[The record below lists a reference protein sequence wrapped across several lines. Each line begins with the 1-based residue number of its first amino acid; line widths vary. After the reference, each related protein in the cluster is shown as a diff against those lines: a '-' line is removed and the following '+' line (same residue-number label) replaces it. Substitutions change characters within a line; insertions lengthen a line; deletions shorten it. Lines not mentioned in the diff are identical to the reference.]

1 MISLLLALAAQTVA
15 PLSAE
20 NLYRN
25 CTALAAS
32 QPEKALDT
40 ANAWRIKGGGLEA
53 RQCLGLAYVTL
64 ERWAPAAAEFEQ
76 AAGEAQ
82 AAQDRRAAD
91 LWVQAGNAWI
101 AAGDGEKA
109 RTALDAAIATG
120 FLTPELRG
128 EAYLDR
134 GRAGVALD
142 DLNRARADI
151 DKGLDLV
158 PADPFGWYLSSAL
171 AVRMGQND
179 RARAD
184 IAKAV
189 ELAPTDAEILL
200 QAGTVAGA
208 TGDLDSARTYYERAY
223 AAAPKSRAGQA
234 AQAALT
240 GAASAD

>member
-1 MISLLLALAAQTVA
+1 MISLLLAIAAQTIA
-15 PLSAE
+15 PPSAE

-25 CTALAAS
+25 CTALAAN

-40 ANAWRIKGGGLEA
+40 ANEWRIKGGGFAA
-53 RQCLGLAYVTL
+53 RQCLGLAYVSL
-64 ERWAPAAAEFEQ
+64 ERWAPAAGEFEQ
-76 AAGEAQ
+76 AAAEAQ

-101 AAGDGEKA
+101 AAGEGEKA
-109 RTALDAAIATG
+109 RKALDAAIATG
-120 FLTPELRG
+120 FLSTELRG

-134 GRAGVALD
+134 GRAGVTLN

-151 DKGLDLV
+151 DKGLELV
-158 PADPFGWYLSSAL
+158 PADPFGWYLSSELAL
-171 AVRMGQND
+171 RMGQND

-200 QAGTVAGA
+200 QAGTVAGT
-208 TGDLDSARTYYERAY
+208 TGDIDSARDFYERAY
-223 AAAPKSRAGQA
+223 AAAPTSRAGRA

-240 GAASAD
+240 GGAPAA